1 MLCITAKIGRPCLEW
16 GHFRPIHPGLPAGPC
31 LLRSEG
37 DRIAAL
43 PQSDALGLHK
53 SGSGSEARVQAS
65 AGLRPLRLVTFD
77 GVTGAA

>member
-1 MLCITAKIGRPCLEW
+1 MGQVQRCRS
-16 GHFRPIHPGLPAGPC
+16 RLPTVRFASIAG
-31 LLRSEG
+31 
-37 DRIAAL
+37 IV
-43 PQSDALGLHK
+43 LHCREQRVGAK

>member
-1 MLCITAKIGRPCLEW
+1 MVRGLEQGQRGQAWLC
-16 GHFRPIHPGLPAGPC
+16 HPVRRQSSIAGILSHC
-31 LLRSEG
+31 RELAVG
-37 DRIAAL
+37 A
-43 PQSDALGLHK
+43 K